1 MRENIGLAA
10 GVPENK
16 MWMLGVIE
24 IYLIVLGIKDYL
36 DRQIPVRWLAAGAIL
51 TVTVG
56 VFRLSRG
63 EMQGWEMVA
72 GALPG
77 MLLLLLAR
85 LSRKAGYA
93 DGIVLTELGMGM
105 GLRTSIPVF
114 CFSILLTALISMAL
128 LMLRRVR
135 RDTKM
140 PYLTAVAIVS
150 LALYLAGGDVWR

>member
-10 GVPENK
+10 GAPENK
-16 MWMLGVIE
+16 MRMLGVIE
-24 IYLIVLGIKDYL
+24 IYLIVLGIKDFL
-36 DRQIPVRWLAAGAIL
+36 DRKIPVWWLAAGAIL
-51 TVTVG
+51 NVTVG
-56 VFRLSRG
+56 TFRLSHG

-77 MLLLLLAR
+77 MLMLLLAR

-93 DGIVLTELGMGM
+93 DGIVLTELGMAL
-105 GLRTSIPVF
+105 GLRISIPVF
-114 CFSILLTALISMAL
+114 CFSILLTALISMVL

-140 PYLTAVAIVS
+140 PYLTAVAIVA
-150 LALYLAGGDVWR
+150 LAVFLGGGDV